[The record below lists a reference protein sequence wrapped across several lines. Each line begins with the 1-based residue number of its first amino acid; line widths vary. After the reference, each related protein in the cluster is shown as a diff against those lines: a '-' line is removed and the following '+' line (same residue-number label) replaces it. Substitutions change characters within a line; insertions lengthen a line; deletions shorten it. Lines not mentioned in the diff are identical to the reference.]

1 MLSYLEQAKRYK
13 KCRTYDGHSWRSN
26 CKRIYVLHMT
36 PNNNGE
42 VIFATHQEKIDQRRQ
57 VLLTGLP
64 QNIEFPLFYTLIEIS
79 EKISSFPTP
88 LKCPVWNPIPRPFSK
103 EIRGREKTMWDTA
116 NFRALRPEWA
126 QPFMT
131 TSTLIFFNQFLISM
145 NLYQHAKNQVFLSFC
160 SGNVWFKNPA
170 FLLTGHEHFGLY
182 LRNQNIHK
190 YEICSSI

>member
-1 MLSYLEQAKRYK
+1 MVIPGVATVREFMFCIWPWIRMERLFLQLIK
-13 KCRTYDGHSWRSN
+13 K
-26 CKRIYVLHMT
+26 K
-36 PNNNGE
+36 
-42 VIFATHQEKIDQRRQ
+42 
-57 VLLTGLP
+57 LT
-64 QNIEFPLFYTLIEIS
+64 NVDIEIS

-88 LKCPVWNPIPRPFSK
+88 LKCPVWNPVPRLFLK
-103 EIRGREKTMWDTA
+103 EIRGREETMWDTA

-160 SGNVWFKNPA
+160 SA
-170 FLLTGHEHFGLY
+170 ILLTGHEHVGLY
-182 LRNQNIHK
+182 LWNQTFHK